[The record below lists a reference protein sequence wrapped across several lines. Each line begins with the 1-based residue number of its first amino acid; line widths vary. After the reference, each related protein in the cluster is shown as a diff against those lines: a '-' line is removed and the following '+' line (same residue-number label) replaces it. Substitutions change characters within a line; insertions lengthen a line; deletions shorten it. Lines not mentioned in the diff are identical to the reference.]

1 MANPLEI
8 QKTMHRTEKRIKLIF
23 EKDELLIQKNK
34 IYTIEQQCVYTIVA
48 SNRPK
53 PKKGQL

>member
-1 MANPLEI
+1 
-8 QKTMHRTEKRIKLIF
+8 MHRTEKRIKLIF